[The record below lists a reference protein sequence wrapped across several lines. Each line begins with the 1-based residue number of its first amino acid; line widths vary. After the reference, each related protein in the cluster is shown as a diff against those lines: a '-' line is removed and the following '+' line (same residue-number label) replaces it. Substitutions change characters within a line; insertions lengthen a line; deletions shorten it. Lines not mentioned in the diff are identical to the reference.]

1 MASIHRLRNVSFPPF
16 LCCRAQTN
24 RSRKRQFD
32 GKSVKYHQLAE
43 EENLHV
49 TWTRI
54 YHTLSLSFSTE
65 TKLRASY
72 KKQRAIKSPRVSQNG
87 NNDSPSHPLCHCP
100 SPTPPPPQASG
111 TPVQS
116 SLRPPHALPVEK
128 QAQQSSYSTR
138 SFVLP
143 TEQQVSGTLL
153 EREET
158 GEDRDPLPNLP
169 ELPLAAPLQPP
180 CKIILLRKPNLLL
193 SSGWRRSVPRRFTLS
208 SFLLCA

>member
-1 MASIHRLRNVSFPPF
+1 MATMIRPLTLPVTVPLP
-16 LCCRAQTN
+16 LPLP
-24 RSRKRQFD
+24 RS
-32 GKSVKYHQLAE
+32 
-43 EENLHV
+43 
-49 TWTRI
+49 T
-54 YHTLSLSFSTE
+54 
-65 TKLRASY
+65 
-72 KKQRAIKSPRVSQNG
+72 
-87 NNDSPSHPLCHCP
+87 
-100 SPTPPPPQASG
+100 
-111 TPVQS
+111 S

-153 EREET
+153 ERQET
-158 GEDRDPLPNLP
+158 DEDRDPLPNLP

>member
-87 NNDSPSHPLCHCP
+87 NNDSPSHPPCHSP
-100 SPTPPPPQASG
+100 SPALPPPSDRPMLFPWRNKRNSRPILPEALSFQPSNKFPALSWSEKKPAKIE
-111 TPVQS
+111 TRFQTYPS
-116 SLRPPHALPVEK
+116 SPSPHRYNRRA
-128 QAQQSSYSTR
+128 R
-138 SFVLP
+138 SFYYVNP
-143 TEQQVSGTLL
+143 
-153 EREET
+153 
-158 GEDRDPLPNLP
+158 
-169 ELPLAAPLQPP
+169 
-180 CKIILLRKPNLLL
+180 I
-193 SSGWRRSVPRRFTLS
+193 
-208 SFLLCA
+208 SFLVLVGVVLFLVDLP